1 MEATLTRKAWVKPT
15 RKLTDEEI
23 QELVENFDY
32 DTYLA
37 DFDEDADP
45 EPSYDI
51 YGNPSRDT
59 LAWLYERE
67 HNISYPFS
75 WDELDEILEETE
87 TCGSLDSADSLR
99 AI

>member
-1 MEATLTRKAWVKPT
+1 MADTLTRKAWVKPT
-15 RKLTDEEI
+15 RKLTKEEI
-23 QELVENFDY
+23 DELVRDFDY
-32 DTYLA
+32 EGYLA

-45 EPSYDI
+45 EPSYDE

-59 LAWLYERE
+59 LAFLYERE

-75 WDELDEILEETE
+75 WDEVDEILEETE
-87 TCGSLDSADSLR
+87 ICGRLDNAASLR

>member
-1 MEATLTRKAWVKPT
+1 MRSTLTRKAWEKPA
-15 RKLTDEEI
+15 RKLTKEEI
-23 QELVENFDY
+23 DELVRDFDY
-32 DTYLA
+32 ESYLA

-45 EPSYDI
+45 EPSYDE

-59 LAWLYERE
+59 LAWMYERD
-67 HNISYPFS
+67 HDISYPFS

-87 TCGSLDSADSLR
+87 SCGSSDKEASLR